1 MDKKVISTAVITAVL
16 TVGLKELVDYAKI
29 KYVMWKAEKMIK
41 EL

>member
-16 TVGLKELVDYAKI
+16 TVGLKELVDYAKV
-29 KYVMWKAEKMIK
+29 KYILWKTKKVFE